1 MSRRNQASEP
11 QLESPCAVMKD
22 PACRNEDPSQANNL
36 NISFLKVCPPVKGP
50 GKELLSKTGNLKKI
64 MVLLQAK
71 TTEKPLAPPILMTA
85 RAEWGG
91 QEASQEGL

>member
-1 MSRRNQASEP
+1 M
-11 QLESPCAVMKD
+11 
-22 PACRNEDPSQANNL
+22 
-36 NISFLKVCPPVKGP
+36 KGP

-71 TTEKPLAPPILMTA
+71 TTEKPLAPPILKTA

-91 QEASQEGL
+91 QEASPEGL